1 MGRNKNN
8 EVSAALLPQEL
19 GFDSGMT
26 CWRRLRDWHAAGV
39 WHEFHLTEAARC
51 TAQVEKLDFIR
62 FSMFGASVL
71 SPARRTVHRPQ
82 TDGLGQAGQQAS
94 HHLGNP
100 RYRRDALRHRVNRHD
115 SVAFEEL
122 VDTLPAVGRQRA
134 GHAAGPGKCLRS
146 PGTAFSSGESSRN
159 SQCVLREVRRGF
171 FAMSRSMRRRAFLAR
186 NWSIFICSGER
197 LMLLSLQPAPSNS
210 PLADTRTQLPR
221 LALGMPST
229 LAITTIA

>member
-94 HHLGNP
+94 HHHGNP
-100 RYRRDALRHRVNRHD
+100 RYRRDALHHRVNRHD
-115 SVAFEEL
+115 SVAFEDL
-122 VDTLPAVGRQRA
+122 VDTLPAVGSQRA
-134 GHAAGPGKCLRS
+134 GPGYCLRS
-146 PGTAFSSGESSRN
+146 PVTFFSSGASSRT
-159 SQCVLREVRRGF
+159 SQRVPREVRHGF
-171 FAMSRSMRRRAFLAR
+171 FAMSRSMRRRTFTAR
-186 NWSIFICSGER
+186 NRAISICSGQTW
-197 LMLLSLQPAPSNS
+197 MFLSPPPALSNS
-210 PLADTRTQLPR
+210 ALADSRQGCP
-221 LALGMPST
+221 A
-229 LAITTIA
+229 